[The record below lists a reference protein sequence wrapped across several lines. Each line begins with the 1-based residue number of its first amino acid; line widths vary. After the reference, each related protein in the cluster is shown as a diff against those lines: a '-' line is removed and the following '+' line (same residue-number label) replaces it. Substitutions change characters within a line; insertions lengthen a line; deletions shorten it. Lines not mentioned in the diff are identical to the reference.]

1 MGDNNPFDS
10 NPFAVSNARLEQ
22 IYLMSLK
29 SFKKKYFILTIFTGK
44 LNGKSNR

>member
-29 SFKKKYFILTIFTGK
+29 SFKKKYFLTIFTGK